1 MITAPSLHPS
11 PQSHSQQPAFTEHLL
26 GGTTVYSNAAEV
38 LVKNNHV
45 KAGGL
50 AKFMLPSP

>member
-11 PQSHSQQPAFTEHLL
+11 PQSHSQQPVFTEHLL